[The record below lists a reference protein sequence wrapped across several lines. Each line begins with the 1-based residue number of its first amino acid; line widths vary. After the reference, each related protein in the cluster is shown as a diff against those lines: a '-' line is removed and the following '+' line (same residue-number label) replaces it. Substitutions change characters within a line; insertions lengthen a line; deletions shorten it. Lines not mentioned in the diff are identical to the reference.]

1 VAVNP
6 YTIIKHPFV
15 TEKTMNLLAEN
26 KLDFIVIRKAN
37 KDQIRKAVEAL
48 VEAKVVQVRTYI
60 DKNGKHAICKF
71 APEHNVEDLA
81 TRIGVF

>member
-1 VAVNP
+1 MDP
-6 YTIIKHPFV
+6 YKIIQHPFV

-26 KLDFIVIRKAN
+26 KLDFIVMRTAN
-37 KDQIRKAVEAL
+37 KTQIRAAVETL
-48 VEAKVVQVRTYI
+48 LDAKVITVRTYI
-60 DKNGKHAICKF
+60 DKSGKHAIVKF

>member
-1 VAVNP
+1 MDDP
-6 YTIIKHPFV
+6 YTVIQHPFV

-26 KLDFIVIRKAN
+26 KLDFIVKRTARKPEIR
-37 KDQIRKAVEAL
+37 QAVEAL
-48 VEAKVVQVRTYI
+48 LDAKIVQIRTYI
-60 DKNGKHAICKF
+60 DKSGKHAIVKF

>member
-1 VAVNP
+1 MDP
-6 YTIIKHPFV
+6 YKIIQHPFV

-26 KLDFIVIRKAN
+26 KLDFIVKRTAN
-37 KDQIRKAVEAL
+37 KTQIKVAVEAL
-48 VEAKVVQVRTYI
+48 MGARVVMVRTYI
-60 DKNGKHAICKF
+60 DKSGKHAIVKF

>member
-1 VAVNP
+1 MDP
-6 YTIIKHPFV
+6 YKIIQHPFV

-26 KLDFIVIRKAN
+26 KLDFIVIRTAN
-37 KDQIRKAVEAL
+37 KTQIRAAVEAL
-48 VEAKVVQVRTYI
+48 LEAKVINVRTYI
-60 DKNGKHAICKF
+60 DKSGKHAIVKF

>member
-1 VAVNP
+1 MDP
-6 YTIIKHPFV
+6 YKIIRHPFV

-26 KLDFIVIRKAN
+26 KLDFIVIRTATKP
-37 KDQIRKAVEAL
+37 QIRSAVETL
-48 VEAKVVQVRTYI
+48 LEAKVVQVRTYI
-60 DKNGKHAICKF
+60 DKSGKHAIVKF

>member
-1 VAVNP
+1 MDP
-6 YTIIKHPFV
+6 YKIIQHPFV

-26 KLDFIVIRKAN
+26 KLDFIVIRTARKPEI
-37 KDQIRKAVEAL
+37 KKAVEAL
-48 VEAKVVQVRTYI
+48 LEARVVQVRTYI
-60 DKNGKHAICKF
+60 DNTGKHAIVKF

>member
-1 VAVNP
+1 MDP
-6 YTIIKHPFV
+6 YKIIQHPFV

-26 KLDFIVIRKAN
+26 KLDFIVLRTAN
-37 KDQIRKAVEAL
+37 KTQIRAAVETL
-48 VEAKVVQVRTYI
+48 LDAKVITVRTYI
-60 DKNGKHAICKF
+60 DKSGKHAIVKF

>member
-1 VAVNP
+1 MDP
-6 YTIIKHPFV
+6 YTIIQHPFV

-26 KLDFIVIRKAN
+26 KLDFIVNRTAQKPEIR
-37 KDQIRKAVEAL
+37 QAVEAL
-48 VEAKVVQVRTYI
+48 MSARVIQIRTYI
-60 DKNGKHAICKF
+60 DKSGKHAIVKF

>member
-1 VAVNP
+1 MDP
-6 YTIIKHPFV
+6 YKIIQHPFV

-26 KLDFIVIRKAN
+26 KLDFIVKRTAN
-37 KDQIRKAVEAL
+37 KIQIRIAVEAL
-48 VEAKVVQVRTYI
+48 LDAKVIKVRTYI
-60 DKNGKHAICKF
+60 DKSGKHAIVKF

>member
-1 VAVNP
+1 MDP
-6 YTIIKHPFV
+6 YKIIQHPFV

-26 KLDFIVIRKAN
+26 KLDFIVKRTAN
-37 KDQIRKAVEAL
+37 KIQIRAAVEAL
-48 VEAKVVQVRTYI
+48 LDAKVIKVRTYI
-60 DKNGKHAICKF
+60 DKSGKHAIVKF